1 MGRNRKANGGVVAY
15 WCKKMPV
22 RLYFDEPLTV
32 PWLTGG
38 TFSVIL
44 DPEDTVASL
53 KSKIQLQTNIPIT
66 NQVLKLDGKELS
78 DQPPPVNDNSK
89 DEPWQSKE
97 VHTHSPLTSRAL
109 SLPVVL
115 LHRPGPSY
123 DH

>member
-1 MGRNRKANGGVVAY
+1 VAY

-66 NQVLKLDGKELS
+66 NQVAHTPLPDRY
-78 DQPPPVNDNSK
+78 
-89 DEPWQSKE
+89 PWGQQQHTAL
-97 VHTHSPLTSRAL
+97 VHHCRTPHWRTACIPQGIY
-109 SLPVVL
+109 SLF
-115 LHRPGPSY
+115 
-123 DH
+123 

>member
-1 MGRNRKANGGVVAY
+1 
-15 WCKKMPV
+15 MPV

-66 NQVLKLDGKELS
+66 NQVAHTPACRTVL
-78 DQPPPVNDNSK
+78 
-89 DEPWQSKE
+89 
-97 VHTHSPLTSRAL
+97 VHHCRNPHWCTACISLAHCLHHPQRHLLCSRC
-109 SLPVVL
+109 
-115 LHRPGPSY
+115 
-123 DH
+123 